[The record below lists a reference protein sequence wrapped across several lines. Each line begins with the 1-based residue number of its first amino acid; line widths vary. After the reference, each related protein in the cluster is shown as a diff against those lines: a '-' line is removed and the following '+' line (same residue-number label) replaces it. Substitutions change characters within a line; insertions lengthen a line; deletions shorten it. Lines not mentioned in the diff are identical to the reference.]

1 MGTQINVVKGIKKTK
16 IVRYLG
22 KLRTTETNE
31 KISNLIGYL
40 EGDIIEREKIREWYS
55 GKYFAINSSVIIIF

>member
-40 EGDIIEREKIREWYS
+40 EGDIIEREKIRE
-55 GKYFAINSSVIIIF
+55 